1 MTQLPTIIVPARLES
16 TRFNRKLLHEI
27 QGKALIIWTAQRL
40 QSEVPDYPLYF
51 AVDAPELEECLL
63 QEGYQVVMTQ
73 KDHQSGTDRI
83 AEANQQIG
91 AEYVINVQGDEPLI
105 QRQEI
110 ELLTDCLKGDNQM
123 ATIASPFKCQS
134 DFEDHNQVKVVLDE
148 MGNAL
153 YFSRAAIP
161 FNRNTKGTAS
171 ADWLQSNHCYK
182 HIGLY
187 AYTSRFL
194 EQFVQLEV
202 GSLESI
208 EKLEQLRVLEKGFK
222 IKVAIT
228 KAQTIGIDTKEDIEI
243 FKTHL
248 SS

>member
-27 QGKALIIWTAQRL
+27 HGKALIIWTAQRI

-110 ELLTDCLKGDNQM
+110 QLLADCLKGDNQWLLLRVHLNVK
-123 ATIASPFKCQS
+123 ATLRIPIK
-134 DFEDHNQVKVVLDE
+134 KVVLDE

-171 ADWLQSNHCYK
+171 ADWLQSNYCYK

-187 AYTSRFL
+187 AYTSQFL
-194 EQFVQLEV
+194 EQFVQMEV

-228 KAQTIGIDTKEDIEI
+228 NAQTIGIDTKEDIES
-243 FKTHL
+243 FKMHL